1 MYIFMKLAEGHAHG
15 EIPGHKAFSDSRGN
29 DFPPGQAHL

>member
-1 MYIFMKLAEGHAHG
+1 MYIFMKLAEGHAYG
-15 EIPGHKAFSDSRGN
+15 EIPGHKASSDSRGN